1 MLCLPPLMT
10 TLKLQLNY
18 RTVTTENDLKYS
30 GTKVLPLRICRKN
43 YLETGRR
50 GNKMEQAGP
59 TAPCDC

>member
-1 MLCLPPLMT
+1 MLASSHDHIEIT
-10 TLKLQLNY
+10 IKLQ
-18 RTVTTENDLKYS
+18 VTENDLKYS